1 MAVKSL
7 LTADTLLFHAG
18 IQIRKIV
25 KHGDLFWL
33 RAAIQLLMIPQK
45 DGVVQDK
52 KIDNLINVRNDGP
65 RTVANEI
72 ARLIKNKNSFITKIY
87 ITILM

>member
-33 RAAIQLLMIPQK
+33 RATIQLLMIPQK

>member
-7 LTADTLLFHAG
+7 LTADTLLFHAR
-18 IQIRKIV
+18 IQILKIV

-65 RTVANEI
+65 RTGANEI
-72 ARLIKNKNSFITKIY
+72 ARLIKNKYLFITKIY

>member
-1 MAVKSL
+1 
-7 LTADTLLFHAG
+7 
-18 IQIRKIV
+18 
-25 KHGDLFWL
+25 
-33 RAAIQLLMIPQK
+33 MIPEK

-52 KIDNLINVRNDGP
+52 KIDNLINFRNDGP

>member
-1 MAVKSL
+1 M
-7 LTADTLLFHAG
+7 ADTLLFHAE
-18 IQIRKIV
+18 IQILKIV
-25 KHGDLFWL
+25 KHGDLFRL

-52 KIDNLINVRNDGP
+52 KIGNLINIKNDGS

-72 ARLIKNKNSFITKIY
+72 AKLIKNEYLFITTVY
-87 ITILM
+87 INILMQNNYLN

>member
-1 MAVKSL
+1 M
-7 LTADTLLFHAG
+7 ADTLLFHAE
-18 IQIRKIV
+18 IQILKIV
-25 KHGDLFWL
+25 KHGDLFRL

-52 KIDNLINVRNDGP
+52 KIGNLINIKNDGS

-72 ARLIKNKNSFITKIY
+72 ARLIKNEYLFITTVY
-87 ITILM
+87 INILMQNNYLN

>member
-1 MAVKSL
+1 
-7 LTADTLLFHAG
+7 
-18 IQIRKIV
+18 
-25 KHGDLFWL
+25 
-33 RAAIQLLMIPQK
+33 MIPEK

-52 KIDNLINVRNDGP
+52 KIDNLINFRNDGP

-72 ARLIKNKNSFITKIY
+72 ARLIKNKYLFITKIY

>member
-1 MAVKSL
+1 M
-7 LTADTLLFHAG
+7 ADTLLFHAE
-18 IQIRKIV
+18 IQILKIV
-25 KHGDLFWL
+25 KHGDLFRL

-52 KIDNLINVRNDGP
+52 KIGNLINIKNDGS

-72 ARLIKNKNSFITKIY
+72 ARLIKNEYLFITTIY
-87 ITILM
+87 INILMQNNYLN